1 MRERVYD
8 IVYSVLEGGK
18 KSDERFHDEIEGVD
32 SERIASIK
40 RLSYGTIEYAVM
52 LGAIIEQ
59 YTQKPIQKLDSDV
72 RICLLMA
79 FYEILFADSIPGYAT
94 ANEIVE
100 LASKKCIKNREKK
113 KSYINANIRTF
124 LRDIENGVDVFG
136 KLNQN
141 ERLSMPIDLWNM
153 LNSAYG
159 KKTAAKVAGAFL
171 EKKGEVTLHIDSS
184 RISVSDYIT
193 KLESCTNGL
202 SIEKG
207 RYFDDA
213 VIIRGATDIKSLP
226 GYDAGEFYIQDES
239 SMLPVTVSGIRSGD
253 TVVDVCGAP
262 GGKSVHALMRLAGTG
277 FVSVRDVSDDKLAR
291 IKENLSRY
299 PYENYECKV
308 FDGRKVDEKWT
319 EKADV
324 VLLDVPCSGVGIL
337 RRKPELKYRCME
349 NAKELIPIQRKIAAA
364 SVKMLKPGGVMI
376 YSTCTIN
383 PDEND
388 KNVDYLIESFC
399 LIPESLD
406 EYLPAGLTN
415 SQTKTGRLLVLPG
428 LMEMDGFF
436 VARLRKPE

>member
-8 IVYSVLEGGK
+8 IVYSVLEDGK

-32 SERIASIK
+32 SERIAAIK

-100 LASKKCIKNREKK
+100 LAAKKCIKNREKK

-124 LRDIENGVDVFG
+124 LRDIENGVDVFE

-184 RISVSDYIT
+184 RISVRDYIT
-193 KLESCTNGL
+193 KLESYTNGL

-239 SMLPVTVSGIRSGD
+239 SMLPVAVSGIRSGD

-324 VLLDVPCSGVGIL
+324 VLLD
-337 RRKPELKYRCME
+337 
-349 NAKELIPIQRKIAAA
+349 
-364 SVKMLKPGGVMI
+364 
-376 YSTCTIN
+376 
-383 PDEND
+383 
-388 KNVDYLIESFC
+388 
-399 LIPESLD
+399 
-406 EYLPAGLTN
+406 
-415 SQTKTGRLLVLPG
+415 
-428 LMEMDGFF
+428 
-436 VARLRKPE
+436 